1 LLLPR
6 TSAPGSHDRQFSV
19 AKWLPV
25 SGHFAAPHQSGL
37 LTTLSADKK
46 NRGDSFASTHPLS
59 PRPGGSMVKE
69 KIVNPD
75 GVEAYLQ
82 AQTPEYGDI
91 CRQLVCEI
99 RRCLP
104 KSTARLYHGSPAWF
118 IGENAVVGV
127 SVRTQA
133 GVTLLF
139 WNGQAFRDQAL
150 IPVGQFK
157 AAKLSFQAVG
167 QVNTK
172 MLRRLLKKAGKNI
185 WDFGSIRN
193 ERRA

>member
-1 LLLPR
+1 
-6 TSAPGSHDRQFSV
+6 
-19 AKWLPV
+19 
-25 SGHFAAPHQSGL
+25 
-37 LTTLSADKK
+37 
-46 NRGDSFASTHPLS
+46 
-59 PRPGGSMVKE
+59 MVKE

-75 GVEAYLQ
+75 GVEAYRE
-82 AQTPEYGDI
+82 AQTPQQGDI
-91 CRQLVCEI
+91 CRRLVSEI

-127 SVRTQA
+127 SVNAKA

-139 WNGQAFRDQAL
+139 WNGQAFKNQAL
-150 IPVGQFK
+150 TPVGQFK
-157 AAKLSFQAVG
+157 AAQLSLRAVG

-172 MLRRLLKKAGKNI
+172 MLRRLLNKAGKDI
-185 WDFGSIRN
+185 WDFASIRK

>member
-1 LLLPR
+1 
-6 TSAPGSHDRQFSV
+6 
-19 AKWLPV
+19 
-25 SGHFAAPHQSGL
+25 
-37 LTTLSADKK
+37 
-46 NRGDSFASTHPLS
+46 
-59 PRPGGSMVKE
+59 MVKQ

-75 GVEAYLQ
+75 VVGAYLE
-82 AQTPEYGDI
+82 AQTPENGDI
-91 CRQLVCEI
+91 CRRLVSEI

-104 KSTARLYHGSPAWF
+104 KSAARFYHGSPAWF

-127 SVRTQA
+127 SVKAKA

-139 WNGQAFRDQAL
+139 WNGQVFKDQAL

-167 QVNTK
+167 QVDSK
-172 MLRRLLKKAGKNI
+172 MLRRLLKKAGKGI
-185 WDFGSIRN
+185 WDFAGIRK

>member
-1 LLLPR
+1 
-6 TSAPGSHDRQFSV
+6 
-19 AKWLPV
+19 
-25 SGHFAAPHQSGL
+25 
-37 LTTLSADKK
+37 
-46 NRGDSFASTHPLS
+46 
-59 PRPGGSMVKE
+59 MVKE

-75 GVEAYLQ
+75 VVGAYLE
-82 AQTPEYGDI
+82 AQTPENGDI
-91 CRQLVCEI
+91 CRRLVSEI

-104 KSTARLYHGSPAWF
+104 KSTARFYHGSPAWF

-127 SVRTQA
+127 SVKAKA

-139 WNGQAFRDQAL
+139 WNGQVFKDQAL

-157 AAKLSFQAVG
+157 AAQLSFQAVG

-172 MLRRLLKKAGKNI
+172 MLRRLLKKAGKDI
-185 WDFGSIRN
+185 WDFASIRK